1 MATATLLDGRQ
12 VRVPDNLNAAELNNY
27 IASNFPVL
35 AAETGRYVDYDTE
48 YDFESEIKD
57 AGLRYDLAAASTAE
71 EYSNVLNQKFGQGNW
86 GFTEY
91 GKAFIR
97 PEGRRQAGY
106 EVTDDR
112 KVLVDSAIAPFSYH
126 DLVDVAPEAI
136 KAGAATAAVVLAP
149 LTGGSSTALLSGL
162 LGRSIAARGFQA
174 AFGDVAANV
183 GIEAVQAAQDQ
194 QLESNADLFSRIG
207 LEGAIVFG
215 ASVVPD
221 SLFRGI
227 GSAAGKLKNIKMA
240 ADEADG
246 PIAQI
251 GPADYVAARE
261 AAKQMVPESDVPF
274 MTLHTLVS
282 QSGSPLGSM
291 LSRLEAT
298 GRKFGGGVNV
308 QEAREFIS
316 KMQGAQ
322 AQINKGAVAPDPV
335 SIMNYYRGI
344 MSKANNETAKK
355 VYNLF
360 ENYNKTPFGQADM
373 AAKNVYRFKE
383 NAGKAIY
390 NNYNAFQR
398 IMKGE
403 DFYGS
408 PLLQSANQTVLTNQQ
423 LKRLVE
429 DISRQTGFEPSLI
442 LQKLSIAKSDLPNRL
457 SSRLSVTPAGGVKLG
472 KGKGEDIKVGNLRD
486 IDSDLRRA
494 AYTGKEL
501 NPAQTYENLEISV
514 ALNKAMEK
522 LPGLGENY
530 MKKFKA
536 VNATYAQGSQVFK
549 GGPDSKISLMKLFD
563 GRDIDAEKML
573 NRFIRG
579 GAGGEIDAVLSAFR
593 KAFDKK
599 TVGAADP
606 AFLSMSTADQL
617 VSQLAHTFV
626 RDLRMEVGRSFRESG
641 LEAGQATAKR
651 VLTRLNAMEE
661 NLRKQGAGRTGVA
674 VRQALGKE
682 YISDFKKL
690 LRETQEGQTARSF
703 DAQNILTQAFNYGSY
718 KELITEVS
726 GTVNKLGNT
735 GAVDTAIEKL
745 ALMKR
750 ADPKGAKF
758 YQDLHYAESVSELME
773 AFGKATTEEQLSAI
787 NKVTQNWITG
797 LQSNGKDKLKDLFGD
812 GFEGLNTTMLVARGA
827 TQFGESGTLFTAQ
840 LPFSVLNGVIKRDI
854 KGIAR
859 PLSMMYAIKS
869 MGPGTS
875 VWKKLSKDMENM
887 IKAGKSPEQAVSAVQ
902 KKNSGAI
909 KNALK
914 NAQSMASAAMAGR
927 AGFIGAA
934 IGNYMEEDHDNLPA
948 YEDLPNAPVQEMPQ
962 EQPEQPPQQQSMV
975 SPETGLAAIQ
985 QIASML
991 QPQPVQNVGVSS
1003 LEEGAEIARSVA

>member
-1 MATATLLDGRQ
+1 MATATLIDGRQ
-12 VRVPDNLNAAELNNY
+12 VRVPDNLNDAELNNY
-27 IASNFPVL
+27 ILSNFPVL
-35 AAETGRYVDYDTE
+35 AAETGRYADYDTE

-136 KAGAATAAVVLAP
+136 KAAAATAAVALAP
-149 LTGGSSTALLSGL
+149 ITGGSSMGLLGGL

-183 GIEAVQAAQDQ
+183 GIEAVQSLQDQ
-194 QLESNADLFSRIG
+194 QLESNGDLLGRIG

-215 ASVVPD
+215 ASIVPD
-221 SLFRGI
+221 TLFRGV
-227 GSAAGKLKNIKMA
+227 GAAAGKLKNIKGA
-240 ADEADG
+240 VDELDT
-246 PIAQI
+246 PIPQI
-251 GPADYVAARE
+251 TAADYVAARE
-261 AAKQMVPESDVPF
+261 AAKGMVPDADVPF

-322 AQINKGAVAPDPV
+322 SQINKGAVAPDPQ
-335 SIMNYYRGI
+335 SIINYYRGI
-344 MSKANNETAKK
+344 MTKSNNETAKK
-355 VYNLF
+355 VYDLF
-360 ENYNKTPFGQADM
+360 ENYNKTPFGQADI
-373 AAKNVYRFKE
+373 AAKNVYKFKE

-390 NNYNAFQR
+390 NNYSAFQR
-398 IMKGE
+398 VMKGE

-408 PLLQSANQTVLTNQQ
+408 PLLQSANAKVLTSAQ
-423 LKRLVE
+423 LKNIVE
-429 DISRQTGFEPSLI
+429 SISKETGFEPSLI
-442 LQKLSIAKSDLPNRL
+442 LQKLSIPSSDLPVRL
-457 SSRLSVTPAGGVKLG
+457 TSRLSVKPDGSIRLG
-472 KGKGEDIKVGNLRD
+472 KAKGEDLKVGNLRE

-494 AYTGKEL
+494 AYAGKEL
-501 NPAQTYENLEISV
+501 RPAQTYENLQISV
-514 ALNKAMEK
+514 ALNKAMERI
-522 LPGLGENY
+522 PGLGQKY
-530 MKKFKA
+530 MDKFKA
-536 VNATYAQGSQVFK
+536 VNAKYAEGAQVFK
-549 GGPDSKISLMKLFD
+549 GGPDSKISLLKLFD
-563 GRDIDAEKML
+563 GTDIDPETMIKK
-573 NRFIRG
+573 FIG
-579 GAGGEIDAVLSAFR
+579 GKAGGEIDAVLSAFR
-593 KAFDKK
+593 KAFDKN
-599 TVGAADP
+599 TVGANDP

-617 VSQLAHTFV
+617 ISQLSHTFV
-626 RDLRMEVGRSFRESG
+626 RDMRLEVGRAFKEGG
-641 LEAGQATAKR
+641 LEAGKAKAKT
-651 VLTRLNAMEE
+651 VLGRLNRMEE
-661 NLRKQGAGRTGVA
+661 SLMKQGSGRTGVV
-674 VRQALGKE
+674 VRQALGRE

-718 KELITEVS
+718 KELITEVAS
-726 GTVNKLGNT
+726 TVNKLGNT
-735 GAVDTAIEKL
+735 GAVDAAIDKL
-745 ALMKR
+745 SLMKR

-758 YQDLHYAESVSELME
+758 YQDLHYSETVSELME

-787 NKVTQNWITG
+787 NRVTQNWVTG
-797 LQSNGKDKLKDLFGD
+797 VQSNGKEKLKKLFGD
-812 GFEGLNTTMLVARGA
+812 GFDGLNTTMLVARGA

-875 VWKKLSKDMENM
+875 VWKKLSRDMEAM
-887 IKAGKSPEQAVSAVQ
+887 IKAGKSPEEAISAV
-902 KKNSGAI
+902 KRKNSGAI
-909 KNALK
+909 KGALK
-914 NAQSMASAAMAGR
+914 NAQSLASSAMAGR
-927 AGFIGAA
+927 AGVIGASL
-934 IGNYMEEDHDNLPA
+934 GNYMEEDHDNLPA
-948 YEDLPNAPVQEMPQ
+948 YEDLPNAPVQEIPQ

-975 SPETGLAAIQ
+975 PTDTGLAAIQ
-985 QIASML
+985 QIASMI
-991 QPQPVQNVGVSS
+991 QGVGTSG
-1003 LEEGAEIARSVA
+1003 LEEGADIARSVA